1 MSTNLEYRA
10 GERQRKRESWQQAS
24 KVQWEKRQQRSSVR
38 DKKQRRHFFVGRTT
52 WKYCSD
58 GDKMGN
64 GQFQKISIPN
74 NGRLPCFNPPPPC
87 LRKFQNAS
95 EFHNREPPLP
105 FRISWFF
112 WKYIFDL
119 ATPIWTNKHEF
130 MPPQGCDLAA
140 PGDKLYSSATRK
152 TYRYWPGCA
161 NSFLSPNLAIKI
173 NITYV
178 NFTPLC
184 FLVLFWRLQSKIAQ
198 IQTVKIFWR
207 SNIPLSLVASFYTS
221 CSVHTYVPVHTYI
234 NSIYPRIL
242 V

>member
-1 MSTNLEYRA
+1 MWEIKNKGDIFLLE
-10 GERQRKRESWQQAS
+10 EQHENIVVTVTK
-24 KVQWEKRQQRSSVR
+24 WE
-38 DKKQRRHFFVGRTT
+38 
-52 WKYCSD
+52 
-58 GDKMGN
+58 MGN
-64 GQFQKISIPN
+64 SRKYPYPTTDGFHV
-74 NGRLPCFNPPPPC
+74 LPPPPC